1 MARNNLP
8 STYPSKDEVDKTKS
22 ETGDESVTLAG
33 SSLSEDRGTVEG
45 CSMLGSFATISIT
58 QVVRRTDDVNSAL
71 YQSA

>member
-1 MARNNLP
+1 MARNHPP
-8 STYPSKDEVDKTKS
+8 STYPCEDEVDKTKS

-33 SSLSEDRGTVEG
+33 SSLPEDRGTVKG

-58 QVVRRTDDVNSAL
+58 QVVRRTDDVNAAL